1 MAMQQCPNGHLY
13 DDARSSTCP
22 FCNSGNSLN
31 RTVPLN
37 EPPLGQGY
45 GAARPSFP
53 STEPLDNGFQSPQ
66 PGIVGGQGVSPTE
79 PIDTK
84 DMQTMYVESMVNE
97 KGIIDVRGWVVCLEG
112 EKRGVDF
119 QLYGGKNSIGRG
131 SENDIQLDFD
141 STISKGVNAI
151 IQYDDKNNRF
161 WLNPGN
167 SKNNMY
173 INNELLLTAVELK
186 DYDVMEIGETKLIFR
201 SLCNEQFNWSKA
213 SE

>member
-13 DDARSSTCP
+13 DDAKSSTCP
-22 FCNSGNSLN
+22 FCNSGGSLN
-31 RTVPLN
+31 KTIPLN
-37 EPPLGQGY
+37 EPALKAY
-45 GAARPSFP
+45 GASPAFP
-53 STEPLDNGFQSPQ
+53 STEPLDMGFQPPQ
-66 PGIVGGQGVSPTE
+66 PGVAGGQVVTPTQ
-79 PIDTK
+79 PVDPQAGLT
-84 DMQTMYVESMVNE
+84 QYVDSIVNE
-97 KGIIDVRGWVVCLEG
+97 QGIIDVRGWVVCLEG

-141 STISKGVNAI
+141 VTISKGVNAI

-173 INNELLLTAVELK
+173 INNELLLRPVELK
-186 DYDVMEIGETKLIFR
+186 DYDVMEIGQTKLIFR
-201 SLCNEQFNWSKA
+201 SLCNEQFNWTKK